1 MHPLKT
7 LLEDIANIIDFGR
20 VCFSKRKELYVHY
33 IAEEDGTNDIEN
45 N

>member
-20 VCFSKRKELYVHY
+20 VCFFLGKELYIHY
-33 IAEEDGTNDIEN
+33 IAEDDGTNDTEN